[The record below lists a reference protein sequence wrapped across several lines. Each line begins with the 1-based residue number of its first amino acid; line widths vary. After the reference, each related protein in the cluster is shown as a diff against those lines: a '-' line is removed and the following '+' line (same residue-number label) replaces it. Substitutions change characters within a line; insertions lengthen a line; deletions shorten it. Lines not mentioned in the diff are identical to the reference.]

1 MRIKTFKFYLSNC
14 QTCKKVSNSEYYEA
28 RYDRLHTSS
37 EEEIDK
43 VINDFLSECGENE
56 IVDIKINDYTMHR
69 HNNGGSD
76 TIVRTY
82 TIIMK

>member
-1 MRIKTFKFYLSNC
+1 MIKTFKFYMSNG
-14 QTCKKVSNSEYYEA
+14 QTLRKLINSRYYEKSC
-28 RYDRLHTSS
+28 DILPISS

-43 VINDFLSECGENE
+43 VINEFLNDISGGWEV
-56 IVDIKINDYTMHR
+56 VDIKINDYTLSR